1 MGKVAVITGGAR
13 GIGAATAKVFAE
25 NGASVIIADILD
37 ELGTS
42 LADSIGGRYTQ
53 YCDVVN
59 EADVESA
66 VNLALTWKGKID
78 IMFNN
83 AGIAGTEGSITNID
97 MEKVKRLLCVNVNG
111 ILHGI
116 KHAARVMIE
125 GRKGWCIICM
135 SSSAAIMGGLGS
147 HPYSMSKEAI
157 IGLMRSTACEL
168 GVHGIL
174 VNCIS
179 PHGVASE
186 MLVDAYRKILG
197 KKDMKP
203 EEVSKIVGERGCL
216 LRGRSPSL
224 EDVAQSVLFLASE
237 EAGYITARNL
247 LVDGGYTAASSNMSF
262 IY

>member
-1 MGKVAVITGGAR
+1 MKPMYR
-13 GIGAATAKVFAE
+13 
-25 NGASVIIADILD
+25 
-37 ELGTS
+37 
-42 LADSIGGRYTQ
+42 
-53 YCDVVN
+53 
-59 EADVESA
+59 ESA
-66 VNLALTWKGKID
+66 VNLALTWKRKID

-179 PHGVASE
+179 PMVSPQRCLLMPTE
-186 MLVDAYRKILG
+186 RSLG
-197 KKDMKP
+197 KR
-203 EEVSKIVGERGCL
+203 I
-216 LRGRSPSL
+216 
-224 EDVAQSVLFLASE
+224 
-237 EAGYITARNL
+237 
-247 LVDGGYTAASSNMSF
+247 
-262 IY
+262 

>member
-1 MGKVAVITGGAR
+1 MKPMYR
-13 GIGAATAKVFAE
+13 
-25 NGASVIIADILD
+25 
-37 ELGTS
+37 
-42 LADSIGGRYTQ
+42 
-53 YCDVVN
+53 
-59 EADVESA
+59 ESA
-66 VNLALTWKGKID
+66 VNLALTWKRKID

-125 GRKGWCIICM
+125 GRKGWCIISM

-262 IY
+262 IYQ

>member
-1 MGKVAVITGGAR
+1 MKPMYR
-13 GIGAATAKVFAE
+13 
-25 NGASVIIADILD
+25 
-37 ELGTS
+37 
-42 LADSIGGRYTQ
+42 
-53 YCDVVN
+53 
-59 EADVESA
+59 ESA
-66 VNLALTWKGKID
+66 VNLALTWKRKID

-216 LRGRSPSL
+216 LRGRSPTWKTWHNL
-224 EDVAQSVLFLASE
+224 YCFLPVKKP
-237 EAGYITARNL
+237 GI
-247 LVDGGYTAASSNMSF
+247 
-262 IY
+262 